1 MLCFR
6 GVGQSGKEPG
16 GGSDNIWDNIEI
28 KLGFYSGL
36 GTMRNLDVQVKW
48 ALVQGGEDP
57 RALKTPKNS
66 YSSEGLQ

>member
-16 GGSDNIWDNIEI
+16 RGSDNICDNIEI
-28 KLGFYSGL
+28 KLCFYSGL
-36 GTMRNLDVQVKW
+36 GTMRNLDGQVKW

-57 RALKTPKNS
+57 GALKTPKNS